1 MPKRALDLKRLR
13 RLPVPER
20 LQAVEE
26 LWGSIAS
33 ERPELAVP
41 LTPAMTLE
49 LDRRL
54 AEHEADPTSAIPW
67 ESVHAELLATLRR
80 RQP

>member
-1 MPKRALDLKRLR
+1 MAKRALDLTQLR
-13 RLPVPER
+13 QLPVPER
-20 LQAVEE
+20 LRALEE
-26 LWGSIAS
+26 LWDSIAS

-41 LTPAMTLE
+41 LTPALALE

-54 AEHEADPTSAIPW
+54 SEYDADPTSAIPW
-67 ESVHAELLATLRR
+67 DSVHEELLATLRR